1 MVRALSSIERA
12 IISQLLDCHVATLSC
27 QQVKFEPH
35 HASDCLIAINAAY
48 RTIKPIN

>member
-12 IISQLLDCHVATLSC
+12 IISQLLDSHVAARSC
-27 QQVKFEPH
+27 QRIKFELH
-35 HASDCLIAINAAY
+35 HASAGLSAINAAY